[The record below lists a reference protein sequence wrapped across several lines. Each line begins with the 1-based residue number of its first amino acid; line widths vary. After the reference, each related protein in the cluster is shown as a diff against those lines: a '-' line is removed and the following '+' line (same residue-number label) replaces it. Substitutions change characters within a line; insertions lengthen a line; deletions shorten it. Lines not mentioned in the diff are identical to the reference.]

1 VIQNYVEQ
9 LQPLMVGQSEEMEA
23 LRTELA
29 MVREQAHEDVAQMR
43 GEVERM
49 RARLADAQ
57 RVDSAALIAQEAQRQ
72 DLDGLRRALTERQR
86 ELREADESRH
96 GLEDALEDAHREVDN
111 LRRELTRL
119 RGGPSSALPT
129 DSREPPAATDP
140 TSATA
145 PAAAVD
151 PAGARGAKSSGILK
165 NLFRG
170 SVAGTP
176 S

>member
-1 VIQNYVEQ
+1 
-9 LQPLMVGQSEEMEA
+9 
-23 LRTELA
+23 
-29 MVREQAHEDVAQMR
+29 MR
-43 GEVERM
+43 AEVERM

-96 GLEDALEDAHREVDN
+96 NLEDALEDAHREVDN
-111 LRRELTRL
+111 LRRELARL
-119 RGGPSSALPT
+119 RGGPSSTLPPE
-129 DSREPPAATDP
+129 SREPPLGADATGAATP
-140 TSATA
+140 ASATE
-145 PAAAVD
+145 AA
-151 PAGARGAKSSGILK
+151 GQRGAKSPGILK

-176 S
+176 T